1 MQVVMSGFS
10 VILFCFVQK
19 KTLCIYGCMYFFV
32 ALVIMCVHVMVK
44 SSA

>member
-10 VILFCFVQK
+10 VILFCFVK
-19 KTLCIYGCMYFFV
+19 TKTLCIYGCMYFFA
-32 ALVIMCVHVMVK
+32 ALVIMCVYVMVK